1 MMVCIDTLPHFLK
14 QSGDFK
20 LEGFVIPVISTSKE
34 ANEDLNQDFDM
45 VFIDG
50 GHTEETAQQDFEM
63 WSKKLDS
70 GGILAIHDVYPNPE
84 DGGRPPFNI
93 YKKALKGGSFKEL
106 DSIKSLRILQ
116 KIID

>member
-1 MMVCIDTLPHFLK
+1 
-14 QSGDFK
+14 
-20 LEGFVIPVISTSKE
+20 
-34 ANEDLNQDFDM
+34 M

-50 GHTEETAQQDFEM
+50 GHAEETAQQDFEM

-116 KIID
+116 KVD

>member
-1 MMVCIDTLPHFLK
+1 MKILIKILIWFSLT
-14 QSGDFK
+14 
-20 LEGFVIPVISTSKE
+20 E
-34 ANEDLNQDFDM
+34 A
-45 VFIDG
+45 IA
-50 GHTEETAQQDFEM
+50 EETAQQDFEM
-63 WSKKLDS
+63 WSKRLDS

-116 KIID
+116 KVD